1 MLINLF
7 HYYFFEGAIT
17 IFNQNIIDRGFCH
30 QQDVNIQLFINC
42 SIPFSA
48 TITVAIVTSKYE
60 TNPNTLLT
68 CRRSNDS
75 TWYCPKF
82 DIMTGKFYSSTSLL
96 VINFKFNFTI
106 HAGFYVRMTSSCD
119 ENQESKHIH
128 LIPCCKF
135 KKLFVAC
142 LLINYMIFNSI
153 TNHDWYFF

>member
-30 QQDVNIQLFINC
+30 QQDVNIQLYINC
-42 SIPFSA
+42 SISFSA
-48 TITVAIVTSKYE
+48 TITVAIVTSKHE

-82 DIMTGKFYSSTSLL
+82 DIMTGKFNSSSGILD
-96 VINFKFNFTI
+96 INFQFNLTI
-106 HAGFYVRMTSSCD
+106 HAGYYVRMASFCD
-119 ENQESKHIH
+119 GNQESKHIH

-135 KKLFVAC
+135 NENVLFRF
-142 LLINYMIFNSI
+142 ITFN
-153 TNHDWYFF
+153 FKVE